1 MRRSI
6 RAAIVVAVSVI
17 ALAPSP
23 GLAQTGPSEI
33 EQLKQELR
41 RMQERLQKLEQ
52 QQQTVPATAPPPGA
66 AAAGARRRSDRGV
79 LRRLRQLQLADPDGA
94 GVRRQHYG
102 VVRAGAHRLPLRF

>member
-52 QQQTVPATAPPPGA
+52 QQQTVPATAPPSGA
-66 AAAGARRRSDRGV
+66 AAAQAAPPTV
-79 LRRLRQLQLADPDGA
+79 LVQRPGEREILLEHPLEVLGLPKPELG
-94 GVRRQHYG
+94 GVRI
-102 VVRAGAHRLPLRF
+102 